1 VFIPAADTIADCDG
15 SSSAGVGSCDPI
27 ANGDALVSGSADF
40 LDYNNDATA
49 DGDILCTDSL
59 DAPSIIA
66 IDDDANCANGAGGT
80 VLVGTVDGS
89 ETIEVQAAWG
99 FTDADADG
107 LLDDGE
113 DMYVDTAP
121 VNVYYD
127 TGGTTLVVDPVN
139 GNVGV
144 QSKRPT
150 QTLDVNGNARFRNV
164 GAGTFAYDLNLTAD
178 GTLTTSTSDR
188 RLKTNLEPLSDTL
201 SRVLELQAYRFNW
214 ISDPAGSDDIGLMA
228 QDVELLFPELVFT
241 NKTDGTKG
249 INYSRLGAILIE
261 SVKDQHKTVS
271 SLSADLEHMTI
282 QTEQLQEQLA
292 QLQED
297 MTTLSSVLTVT
308 DGTVSIDA
316 ETVTLTS
323 ATEPLQIQPQGNQGV
338 TFVSNMVA
346 IDTKGNIHIKDGVIK
361 GNDRI
366 RGIDEAVEEG
376 RKTHTIQFRSPRP
389 SDAYAISITPSWM
402 TMIMVHEKTAT
413 SCVVEFSEPA
423 PDEGTIDWI
432 IVD

>member
-1 VFIPAADTIADCDG
+1 
-15 SSSAGVGSCDPI
+15 
-27 ANGDALVSGSADF
+27 
-40 LDYNNDATA
+40 
-49 DGDILCTDSL
+49 
-59 DAPSIIA
+59 
-66 IDDDANCANGAGGT
+66 
-80 VLVGTVDGS
+80 
-89 ETIEVQAAWG
+89 
-99 FTDADADG
+99 
-107 LLDDGE
+107 
-113 DMYVDTAP
+113 
-121 VNVYYD
+121 
-127 TGGTTLVVDPVN
+127 
-139 GNVGV
+139 
-144 QSKRPT
+144 
-150 QTLDVNGNARFRNV
+150 
-164 GAGTFAYDLNLTAD
+164 
-178 GTLTTSTSDR
+178 
-188 RLKTNLEPLSDTL
+188 
-201 SRVLELQAYRFNW
+201 
-214 ISDPAGSDDIGLMA
+214 
-228 QDVELLFPELVFT
+228 
-241 NKTDGTKG
+241 
-249 INYSRLGAILIE
+249 
-261 SVKDQHKTVS
+261 
-271 SLSADLEHMTI
+271 MTI

-297 MTTLSSVLTVT
+297 MTTLSSALTVT

-366 RGIDEAVEEG
+366 RGIDEGVEEG